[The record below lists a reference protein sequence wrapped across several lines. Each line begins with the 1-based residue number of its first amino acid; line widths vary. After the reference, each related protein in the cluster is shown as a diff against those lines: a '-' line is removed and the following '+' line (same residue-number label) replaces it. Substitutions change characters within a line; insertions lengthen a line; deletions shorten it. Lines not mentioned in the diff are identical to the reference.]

1 MRENCS
7 KFDVQGFTKKTVTI
21 QSYNARLQM
30 ANNITLNGNYLF
42 WGEPFMFS

>member
-1 MRENCS
+1 MQQIRRRRVHLQ
-7 KFDVQGFTKKTVTI
+7 KAVTI

-42 WGEPFMFS
+42 WREPFVFS